1 MSECARPVLPAKA
14 AAVDGGGRRCAA
26 ACGSVRRP
34 AAAAEA
40 SDGKRRQA
48 AACGGAGSRCL
59 HCISGAR
66 ACLAFLCMYDIGTA
80 KVIHMN

>member
-14 AAVDGGGRRCAA
+14 AAGGGRRQ
-26 ACGSVRRP
+26 
-34 AAAAEA
+34 
-40 SDGKRRQA
+40 QA
-48 AACGGAGSRCL
+48 AAGGAGSRCL

-66 ACLAFLCMYDIGTA
+66 ARLAFLCMYDIGTA